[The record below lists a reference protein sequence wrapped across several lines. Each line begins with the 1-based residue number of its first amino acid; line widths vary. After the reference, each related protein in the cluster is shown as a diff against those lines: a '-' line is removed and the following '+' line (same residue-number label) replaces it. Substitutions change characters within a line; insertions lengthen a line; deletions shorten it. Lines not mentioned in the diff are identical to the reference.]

1 MTEVRNDLVAK
12 RYAAE
17 RRFRFYG
24 ATALALTA
32 LFLAIL
38 LVDIVSK
45 GLPAFIEKTV
55 ALDVTVD
62 PAEVDPA
69 QLAGGNYDKMVKEAF
84 RAEFPEV
91 TGRSERK
98 ALGALLSSGGGDALR
113 QMVVADP
120 ALIGKT
126 VPVPVLLGADAG
138 LYLKGMLTDLT
149 TAAGKAPLNI
159 ARLEGEEGYVLTG
172 DTSGESAEQQLG
184 LAAGQVV
191 RFKGGALRVT
201 GTQNGYLKADAIFAP
216 EAPVIALPAGQWD
229 ILTFSVPESNRRIND
244 AQALW
249 LEQLKSE
256 GRIETSFA
264 WRFFEAGDSREPELA
279 GIRGALVGSL
289 LTVAVALVLALPLG
303 IAAAVYLEAFA
314 PKNKWTGLIEVN
326 INNLAAVPS
335 IIFGL
340 LGLAVFLHFFGLP
353 RSAPVVGGLVLALL
367 VLPTIIIASRAA
379 LKAVPPSITEAALG
393 VGASKQQAVFQHVV
407 PLALPGIMTGTI
419 LGLARA
425 FGETAPLLMIGM
437 IAFIADVP
445 QGFTS
450 AATVLPVQVFLW
462 SDLPEI
468 AFKSKTAAAIMVLL
482 VVLFALNAVAIYL
495 RKRFDRRW

>member
-1 MTEVRNDLVAK
+1 MTEVRDELVKK
-12 RYAAE
+12 RYASE

-24 ATALALTA
+24 AAALALTA

-38 LVDIVSK
+38 LIDIVAK
-45 GLPAFIEKTV
+45 GLPAFTEKTV
-55 ALDVTVD
+55 VLDVTVD
-62 PAEVDPA
+62 PAEIDPA
-69 QLAGGNYDKMVKEAF
+69 QLAGGNYDKLVKDAF
-84 RAEFPEV
+84 RAEFPQV
-91 TGRSERK
+91 TGRAERK
-98 ALGALLSSGGGDALR
+98 ALGALLSTGGGDALR

-126 VPVPVLLGADAG
+126 VSVAVLLGADAG

-149 TAAGKAPLNI
+149 TAAGKATLNI
-159 ARLEGEEGYVLTG
+159 ARLEGEEGYVLSG
-172 DTSGESAEQQLG
+172 ENSGESAEQQLG

-201 GTQNGYLKADAIFAP
+201 GTQNGYVRAEAILPP
-216 EAPVIALPAGQWD
+216 ELPVITLPAGQWD

-249 LEQLKSE
+249 LEELKSE
-256 GRIETSFA
+256 GRIQTSFA
-264 WRFFEAGDSREPELA
+264 WRFFQSGDSREPELA
-279 GIRGALVGSL
+279 GIRGALVGAL
-289 LTVAVALVLALPLG
+289 LTVVVALALALPLG

-314 PKNKWTGLIEVN
+314 PKNKLTDLIEVN

-335 IIFGL
+335 II
-340 LGLAVFLHFFGLP
+340 FGLP

-393 VGASKQQAVFQHVV
+393 VGASKQQAVFQHVL